1 MSTKTERLNLRCSSD
16 SLALL
21 REAADAQ
28 GQDLTSFMLGASLDR
43 ARAVLA
49 EDRVLRL
56 TPDDVLHLE
65 KALDSAAPSPQLA
78 ALIRAVRAAQL
89 ANRGSHCSEMS
100 SSVRPEGV
108 L

>member
-1 MSTKTERLNLRCSSD
+1 MTTKTERLNLRCSSD

-21 REAADAQ
+21 REAAEAQ

-65 KALDSAAPSPQLA
+65 KALDAASAPSPQLA
-78 ALIRAVRAAQL
+78 ALIRGVRSGQVAS
-89 ANRGSHCSEMS
+89 R
-100 SSVRPEGV
+100 
-108 L
+108 